1 MEVQNMQGKSYLD
14 LVVENFTSIRRQ
26 AERAMEQLTFEQIQ
40 SSPNDESNSIEIL
53 VKHMSGNLR
62 SRFSDFLTADGEK
75 PDRNRDG
82 EFEGSFQS
90 GEEMMESW
98 NSGWDVLFNTLES
111 LSEEDLNKTVFIR
124 NEPHTAMEA
133 IQRQVV
139 HQSSHSGQIVYIA
152 KMIKD
157 NGWKTLSIPRGQS
170 SQFNEKMKRQF
181 K

>member
-1 MEVQNMQGKSYLD
+1 MQGKSYLE
-14 LVVENFTSIRRQ
+14 LVIENFNSIRKQ

-40 SSPNDESNSIEIL
+40 SRPNPESNSIEIL

-90 GEEMMESW
+90 VEEMKESW

-170 SQFNEKMKRQF
+170 SQFNEKMKTQF